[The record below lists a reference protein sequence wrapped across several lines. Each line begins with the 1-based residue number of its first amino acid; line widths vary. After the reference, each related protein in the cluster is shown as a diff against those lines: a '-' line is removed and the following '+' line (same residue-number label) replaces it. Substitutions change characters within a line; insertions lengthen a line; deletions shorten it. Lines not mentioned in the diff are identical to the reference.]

1 MTFASIRLFARRAAL
16 AAAVAVLAGCA
27 GIPGPNPRDPLE
39 PFNRQMFEF
48 NENVDALVL
57 KPAATAYREG
67 VPPLVRTGVAN
78 FFGNLSDVWAI
89 VNNALQFRFVEA
101 TESLAR
107 VQINTFIGVG
117 GIFDVASEFDIEK
130 HREDFGQ
137 TLGRWGVPAGPYI
150 VLPLLGPSTMR
161 DALALPIDAQ
171 GDLVFQMG
179 HTQERTILYSLR
191 AVDRRA
197 NLLRVGNVL
206 GEASLDRYSFTR
218 DAYLQRRRAEV
229 FDHHR
234 ESEKSTDGAE
244 PKPDAEP
251 AAAPGRAAPPP
262 RRPASGA
269 SR

>member
-1 MTFASIRLFARRAAL
+1 MITASIRHLAQRAAL
-16 AAAVAVLAGCA
+16 VLAAAILAGCA

-39 PFNRQMFEF
+39 PFNRKMFEF
-48 NENVDALVL
+48 NEGIDSVVL

-78 FFGNLSDVWAI
+78 FFGNLSDAWAV
-89 VNNALQFRFVEA
+89 VNNALQFRFREA
-101 TESLAR
+101 TESFAR
-107 VQINTFIGVG
+107 VHINTFVGLG
-117 GIFDVASEFDIEK
+117 GIFDVASELDIEK

-161 DALALPIDAQ
+161 DALAMPVDAQ
-171 GDLVFQMG
+171 GDLVFRMG
-179 HTQERTILYSLR
+179 HTQERTILYTLR

-197 NLLRVGNVL
+197 NLLRVGNVV
-206 GEASLDRYSFTR
+206 EQAALDRYSFTR

-234 ESEKSTDGAE
+234 ESEKNSDGAE
-244 PKPDAEP
+244 PKADGEP
-251 AAAPGRAAPPP
+251 APGQAAPARQ
-262 RRPASGA
+262 PASGA